1 MKVLIVEDEVAL
13 SRAVK
18 KILEQHGYVSDVVYD
33 GRSALEFASMTE
45 YNLVI
50 LDVMIPGMDGFSVI
64 KELRKN
70 VRRLSSVPIIMLTAK
85 GEVED
90 KVNGLNLGADDYM
103 TKPFDIDELLARV
116 GALTRRK
123 GEIVVDEIKFGDL
136 TLDLA
141 SCVLTCG
148 ERSVRLSPKEFGVL
162 KSFMLNP
169 EKVIKTGWLLDNVWG
184 VESEAVDNNVE
195 VYVSFIRRKIK
206 FVGSRVAIKRI
217 QRVGY
222 KMEKTL

>member
-64 KELRKN
+64 KELRKRGVN
-70 VRRLSSVPIIMLTAK
+70 TPILVLTARADT
-85 GEVED
+85 ED

-162 KSFMLNP
+162 KSF
-169 EKVIKTGWLLDNVWG
+169 KVIKTGWLLDNVWG

>member
-1 MKVLIVEDEVAL
+1 MKVLIVEDEVSL

-64 KELRKN
+64 KELRKRGVN
-70 VRRLSSVPIIMLTAK
+70 TPIMVLTARTDT
-85 GEVED
+85 ED

>member
-33 GRSALEFASMTE
+33 GRSALEFAPMTE

-64 KELRKN
+64 KELRKRGVN
-70 VRRLSSVPIIMLTAK
+70 TPILVLTARADT
-85 GEVED
+85 ED

-195 VYVSFIRRKIK
+195 VNVSFIRRKIK
-206 FVGSRVAIKRI
+206 FVVSRVAIKRI

>member
-64 KELRKN
+64 KELRKRGVN
-70 VRRLSSVPIIMLTAK
+70 TPILVLTARADT
-85 GEVED
+85 ED

-206 FVGSRVAIKRI
+206 FVGSRGAIKRI

>member
-1 MKVLIVEDEVAL
+1 MKVLIVEDEVSL

-64 KELRKN
+64 KELRKRGVN
-70 VRRLSSVPIIMLTAK
+70 TPILVLTARTDT
-85 GEVED
+85 ED

>member
-64 KELRKN
+64 KELRKRGVN
-70 VRRLSSVPIIMLTAK
+70 TPILVLTARADT
-85 GEVED
+85 ED

>member
-64 KELRKN
+64 KELRN
-70 VRRLSSVPIIMLTAK
+70 RGVNTPILVLTARADT
-85 GEVED
+85 ED

>member
-64 KELRKN
+64 KELRKRGVN
-70 VRRLSSVPIIMLTAK
+70 TPILVLTARADT
-85 GEVED
+85 ED

-141 SCVLTCG
+141 TCVLTCG

>member
-1 MKVLIVEDEVAL
+1 MKVLIVEDEVSL

-64 KELRKN
+64 KELRKRGVN
-70 VRRLSSVPIIMLTAK
+70 TPILVLTARTDT
-85 GEVED
+85 ED

-222 KMEKTL
+222 KMEKSL